1 MKKLLLILLV
11 IILALPSITALFHQ
25 GFFQSDD
32 GEWMIIRFS
41 AFHQTLRAGE
51 FPVRFLSRLNYE
63 YGYPVANFLYP
74 GFMYLAEVP
83 KILGFGFVNSI
94 KIIFG
99 LSMAGSLIFVYL
111 WLSKFF
117 DKFSSIAG
125 ALLYLYAPYHLY
137 DIYKR
142 GSVGEVLALAI
153 IPFILWQIER
163 KNIFWTSIGIAL
175 LILSHNTLAVLF
187 LPVVILYMLLDILIA
202 KKSQKLSTIYYLL
215 FTVFSGLGISSFFWI
230 PALADLQYTVFSQTV
245 VSSWSSY
252 FADTS
257 LIGLSIIFVFLLTII
272 LFLTKKI
279 AIAKHRLTILFF
291 IIGILSLFFSVE
303 LSKPLWNF
311 LPVSFIQFPFRFLS
325 LTILCAA
332 FLAAMSL
339 SLLAKNL
346 KIIMAVILL
355 LLLGFS
361 AKQFISPSLFFD
373 KGDLFYATNEGTTTV
388 RNEYMPKWVKAPPS
402 LRPNAKVEN
411 LNGKEKINTTI
422 VSPKQISF
430 DVYLPVSRVIQVNT
444 VYFPGWMAVVNGE
457 KADIDYSNQQGLIR
471 LNLTKGQNNVSVA
484 FKETPIRLASDFISL
499 LSFCLLILISLR
511 PKKIVVVT

>member
-1 MKKLLLILLV
+1 MRKNLFLIFIL
-11 IILALPSITALFHQ
+11 IILSIPSIASLFHP

-83 KILGFGFVNSI
+83 KLLGFGFVNSI
-94 KIIFG
+94 KIILG
-99 LSMAGSLIFVYL
+99 LSMISSAIFSFL

-117 DKFSSIAG
+117 GKLESFVGGIF
-125 ALLYLYAPYHLY
+125 YLYAPYHLY

-142 GSVGEVLALAI
+142 GSVGEVFALAI
-153 IPFILWQIER
+153 IPFIFWQIER
-163 KNIFWTSIGIAL
+163 KSLFWAALGISF

-187 LPVVILYMLLDILIA
+187 LPLIIVYLLLDIFIA
-202 KKSQKLSTIYYLL
+202 KNNKLFTAYYLL
-215 FTVFSGLGISSFFWI
+215 LTTFLSLGIGAFFWI
-230 PALADLQYTVFSQTV
+230 PALADLQYTVFSQTA

-252 FADTS
+252 FADSS
-257 LIGLSIIFVFLLTII
+257 LIGIPIIFIFLLTIT
-272 LFLTKKI
+272 LFIAKKI
-279 AIAKHRLTILFF
+279 AIAKHRLTVLFF
-291 IIGILSLFFSVE
+291 IVGILSLFFSVE

-325 LTILCAA
+325 LAILCAT
-332 FLAAMSL
+332 FLAAVSL
-339 SLLAKNL
+339 SLLVKKL
-346 KIIMAVILL
+346 KIITVIIVL

-373 KGDLFYATNEGTTTV
+373 KGDSFYATNEGTTTV
-388 RNEYMPKWVKAPPS
+388 KNEYMPKWVKTFPS
-402 LRPNAKVEN
+402 SRPDAKVEN
-411 LNGKEKINTTI
+411 LNGAEKISTII

-430 DVYLPVSRVIQVNT
+430 GVYLPAPRILQVNT
-444 VYFPGWMAVVNGE
+444 VYFPGWTASVNGA
-457 KADIDYSNQQGLIR
+457 KTKINYDNPGGLIR
-471 LNLTKGQNNVSVA
+471 LSLSQGANKVA
-484 FKETPIRLASDFISL
+484 VTFLETPLRLISDFISVI
-499 LSFCLLILISLR
+499 SFYLLILFSLKYQKLF
-511 PKKIVVVT
+511 KKR